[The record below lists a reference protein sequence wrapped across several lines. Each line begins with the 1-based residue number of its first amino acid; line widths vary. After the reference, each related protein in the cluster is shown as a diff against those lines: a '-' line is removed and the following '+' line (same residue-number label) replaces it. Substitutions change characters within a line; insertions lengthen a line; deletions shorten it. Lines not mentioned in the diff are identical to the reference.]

1 MSVSIGTL
9 ALCALRKFSQAIS
22 NFVRLGEIDVLRG
35 NLSVGRTALSD
46 FNIDALVVE
55 MVSVENEIDAG
66 PSRSTPR
73 GGGEADDAA
82 PARSLGLAG
91 CGMLQPEAFVDLVV
105 LDPDRVNRSS
115 HVRAADDSATRR
127 WRDEAWRPTSRTLSA
142 ASLTSSASSDEIR
155 RTVGTPITEVDAR
168 HKRNS
173 QP

>member
-1 MSVSIGTL
+1 MPSPYGITAKPESVSVSIGTL
-9 ALCALRKFSQAIS
+9 ALCALRGFSQAIS

-35 NLSVGRTALSD
+35 NVSVGRTAASD

-91 CGMLQPEAFVDLVV
+91 RGMLQPEAFVDLVV
-105 LDPDRVNRSS
+105 LDPDRVID
-115 HVRAADDSATRR
+115 RATFEQPTTRR
-127 WRDEAWRPTSRTLSA
+127 REDGATKHCDPPRE
-142 ASLTSSASSDEIR
+142 
-155 RTVGTPITEVDAR
+155 
-168 HKRNS
+168 H
-173 QP
+173 